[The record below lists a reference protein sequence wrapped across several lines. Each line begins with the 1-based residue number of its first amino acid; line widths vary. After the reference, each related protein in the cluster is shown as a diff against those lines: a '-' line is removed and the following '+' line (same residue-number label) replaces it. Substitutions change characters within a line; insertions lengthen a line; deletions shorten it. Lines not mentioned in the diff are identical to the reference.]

1 MTRKGM
7 VKNMSNSKL
16 VNYTRLSPN
25 CSSRGGAKID
35 RITIHHMAGNLSVE
49 TCGSVFA
56 PSSRQAS
63 SNYGVDSNG
72 RVGLYVPEGK
82 RAWTSSSYAND
93 RRAVTIEVANDQVG
107 GNWHVSDRALKK
119 TIELCVDI
127 CRRNG
132 IKRLNYTGDTRG
144 NLTKHCWFASTNCPG
159 PYLGSKFSYIAS
171 EVNKRLAGQAS
182 MASSGS
188 QLYRVRKSWADN
200 KSQKGAY
207 KSLANAK
214 KCCDKYKGYAV
225 FDRSGKKVYPGTASA
240 SISRKSVDTLA
251 REVIQGKWGNGDD
264 RKKRLK
270 AAGYDYSAVQ
280 KRVNELLK

>member
-1 MTRKGM
+1 MSWNNSTTRKGT

-63 SNYGVDSNG
+63 SNYGVDSKG
-72 RVGLYVPEGK
+72 RVGLYVPESK
-82 RAWTSSSYAND
+82 RAWTSSSSAND
-93 RRAVTIEVANDQVG
+93 RRAVTIEAANDQVG
-107 GNWHVSDRALKK
+107 GNWHVSDKALAK

-132 IKRLNYTGDTRG
+132 IKKLNYTGDTSG
-144 NLTKHCWFASTNCPG
+144 NLTKHCWFANTNCHG
-159 PYLGSKFSYIAS
+159 PYLGSKFPYIAC
-171 EVNKRLAGQAS
+171 EVN
-182 MASSGS
+182 
-188 QLYRVRKSWADN
+188 
-200 KSQKGAY
+200 

-214 KCCDKYKGYAV
+214 KCCDQNKGYSV
-225 FDRSGKKVYPGTASA
+225 FDSSGKKVYPVSSSTGTAK
-240 SISRKSVDTLA
+240 KSVDTLE
-251 REVIQGKWGNGDD
+251 REVIQGKWGN
-264 RKKRLK
+264 
-270 AAGYDYSAVQ
+270 
-280 KRVNELLK
+280 